1 MKKNDN
7 MLRYEKA
14 HDDVREIF
22 RNDKDLNE
30 RLNDFNDYLKG
41 YVDNIDD
48 EDNGMIRTLLVI
60 GKSFKNNPIVKDNLE
75 ILANKL
81 KSNLNV
87 DFI

>member
-1 MKKNDN
+1 MEKNDN

-30 RLNDFNDYLKG
+30 KLNDFNDYLKG

>member
-1 MKKNDN
+1 MEKNDN

-41 YVDNIDD
+41 YVDNIDN

-81 KSNLNV
+81 NSNLNV